1 MICNRMKQFREYN
14 GLEATELA
22 KFIGISEELYK
33 SFESGVAVPTIDIIQ
48 KLARCYKVTVDEFY
62 GYTPRLSVYDKSMDL
77 SDDDVDERLLKMSNL
92 SWDEAQLILHYRSLE
107 DKDSLITEIIK
118 KNAENKDTKD

>member
-14 GLEATELA
+14 GLEATELS
-22 KFIGISEELYK
+22 KVLGISEELYK

-48 KLARCYKVTVDEFY
+48 KLAKCYKVTVDEFY
-62 GYTPRLSVYDKSMDL
+62 GYTPRLVIYDKSMEL
-77 SDDDVDERLLKMSNL
+77 RDDDIVDESLLKMSNL
-92 SWDEAQLILHYRSLE
+92 SWDESQLILYYRSLE

-118 KNAENKDTKD
+118 KNAENKGK